1 MILFKNL
8 EETMNHSLRPLPPKD
23 PISGKNLI
31 VTEVQTADGE
41 VTIRAPFEIPR
52 LAQLDPEHYRFM
64 ETFLRCRGMMNAVE
78 RELGISY
85 PTVRAKLDSLLQ
97 ALDLQPVR
105 PPDKPNNE
113 VKSKII
119 EQLERGE
126 ISADEA
132 KERMREVNK

>member
-1 MILFKNL
+1 
-8 EETMNHSLRPLPPKD
+8 
-23 PISGKNLI
+23 
-31 VTEVQTADGE
+31 
-41 VTIRAPFEIPR
+41 
-52 LAQLDPEHYRFM
+52 
-64 ETFLRCRGMMNAVE
+64 MMNAVE